1 PAGTGQISLGLT
13 PTQFFDVQV
22 SGVTTGTATICITN
36 PAVSAGT
43 ILQYWDPAANSGAGS
58 WVNASNVIL
67 SSNQICGDIPVSAL
81 NGTPIALVKPTGSDN
96 TSTVVNCNPSSL
108 AVNQPTQCTVT
119 INDISSA
126 TSQPTGTASFS
137 LTPSAGG
144 PSCTLTSG
152 TCMVTLT
159 PTPGSEGTQVVT
171 GAYIGDSTHKG
182 SSSTFDLAVT
192 KRSTST
198 SANCSPN
205 FVLPGHPTT
214 CQASVIDTSLGTL
227 LTPTGTVNWSS
238 NGAGT
243 FTPTYCSLS

>member
-1 PAGTGQISLGLT
+1 
-13 PTQFFDVQV
+13 
-22 SGVTTGTATICITN
+22 
-36 PAVSAGT
+36 
-43 ILQYWDPAANSGAGS
+43 
-58 WVNASNVIL
+58 
-67 SSNQICGDIPVSAL
+67 
-81 NGTPIALVKPTGSDN
+81 
-96 TSTVVNCNPSSL
+96 
-108 AVNQPTQCTVT
+108 
-119 INDISSA
+119 
-126 TSQPTGTASFS
+126 
-137 LTPSAGG
+137 
-144 PSCTLTSG
+144 
-152 TCMVTLT
+152 
-159 PTPGSEGTQVVT
+159 

-243 FTPTYCSLS
+243 FTPTNCSLSASAACTVTYTPSSTATAGNKQVTAAYQGNTDHFGGTSGTILFVGVPPRSAVTDSSFCYFDTDSNIFGQQF